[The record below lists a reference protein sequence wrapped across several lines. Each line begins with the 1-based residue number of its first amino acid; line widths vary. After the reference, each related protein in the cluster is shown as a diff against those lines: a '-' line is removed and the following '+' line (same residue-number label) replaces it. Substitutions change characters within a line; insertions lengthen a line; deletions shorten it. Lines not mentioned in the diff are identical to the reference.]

1 MMGILKNTGTPL
13 NIDGVERHLLFTLN
27 AIDAIQ
33 ERFDEPL
40 ESVITKLTDKKES
53 GNALRAVLTILF
65 NDEVERLSYK
75 PSTQKT
81 DLEPVDEKQMGWI
94 LNNQNMLE
102 ATYAVLRAYG
112 YDLPEPDE
120 NDPNGESGQ
129 QKK

>member
-1 MMGILKNTGTPL
+1 MGILKNTGTPL
-13 NIDGVERHLLFTLN
+13 NIDGVERHLIFTLN

-40 ESVITKLTDKKES
+40 EDVIAKLTDKEES

-120 NDPNGESGQ
+120 NDPNGKSGQ

>member
-102 ATYAVLRAYG
+102 STYAVLRAYG

>member
-1 MMGILKNTGTPL
+1 MGILKNTGTPL

-102 ATYAVLRAYG
+102 STYAVLRAYG
-112 YDLPEPDE
+112 YDLLEPDK

>member
-1 MMGILKNTGTPL
+1 MGILKNTGTPL

-40 ESVITKLTDKKES
+40 EEVIAKLTDKKES

-102 ATYAVLRAYG
+102 STYAVLRAYG

>member
-1 MMGILKNTGTPL
+1 MGILKNTGTPL

-102 ATYAVLRAYG
+102 STYAVLRAYG
-112 YDLPEPDE
+112 YDLPEPDK

>member
-1 MMGILKNTGTPL
+1 MGILKNTGTPL
-13 NIDGVERHLLFTLN
+13 NIDGAERHLLFTLN

-40 ESVITKLTDKKES
+40 ENVITKLTDKRES

-102 ATYAVLRAYG
+102 STYAVLRAYG